1 MRIAMVTSNL
11 HATSACSGKAIYS
24 HTAALANGMVAKG
37 HDTHLFAAEESK
49 TSATLHSVCAALHKA
64 PIDEATKRHYVSLLL
79 SRCYEFARCNADV
92 VHAHFSL
99 VASFFASLIE
109 TPTLVSVHSPI
120 EDRLKP
126 LLAQVRGVRYISF
139 SLAQRR
145 QMPELNWYAN
155 IYHGVDT
162 NLFAFNQTPHD
173 YFLFLGRLTRDKGPH
188 HAIRAAE
195 IAGAKLRIA
204 GASYPAEGYWQ
215 SDIEPHINGTNV
227 RYVGEASQ
235 EAKIPLLQGA
245 RALLFPTEVEEAF
258 GYSMIEAMA
267 CGTPV
272 IAFGNGSVPEI
283 VKHGETGFIVKN
295 AEEMAEAIGRIGEI
309 DRAAVRRRAER
320 YFSEKKMVDGYEKVY
335 ARAVADEAWKKEK
348 RC

>member
-1 MRIAMVTSNL
+1 MRRAL
-11 HATSACSGKAIYS
+11 LRC
-24 HTAALANGMVAKG
+24 ALALA
-37 HDTHLFAAEESK
+37 
-49 TSATLHSVCAALHKA
+49 
-64 PIDEATKRHYVSLLL
+64 
-79 SRCYEFARCNADV
+79 
-92 VHAHFSL
+92 SL
-99 VASFFASLIE
+99 VE

-126 LLAQVRGVRYISF
+126 LLAQVHGVRYISF

-162 NLFAFNQTPHD
+162 ELFAFNPEPRD
-173 YFLFLGRLTRDKGPH
+173 YLLFLGRLTRDKGPH

-195 IAGAKLRIA
+195 LAGAKLRIA

-215 SDIEPHINGTNV
+215 SDIEPHINGENV

-245 RALLFPTEVEEAF
+245 KALLFPTECEEAF
-258 GYSMIEAMA
+258 GYSMIEAMS

-295 AEEMAEAIGRIGEI
+295 AEEMAAAIARLGEI
-309 DRAAVRRRAER
+309 DRAAVRRRAEK
-320 YFSEKKMVDGYEKVY
+320 YFSEAKMLEGYERVY
-335 ARAVADEAWKKEK
+335 QRAIADLEWKKEK
-348 RC
+348 KC